1 MVAATAAPHAYR
13 PHLPGVESARA
24 YAAFAIVIFHVIHLT
39 QAPVPH
45 SLEFMKWFFGYGV
58 PLFFVVSAFS
68 LAYGYEG
75 KLSSKAQTAEFYL
88 RRVLRIAPLYY
99 LALAAQL
106 ISIKAQGH
114 DLPPLGDIALSLGFV
129 FNLSPHMV
137 DGIAPASWS
146 IGVEMLFYAVLPLVL
161 FLVRG
166 VRSAIIFTALSSV
179 AAVVFFV
186 ALSASPGTPPAFIQ
200 HGFLFNLPYFAF
212 GLLAF
217 FVWRIASPRAFW
229 PVLVSA
235 GLGMWGLLWFA
246 GAFGPF
252 VGAPLGSAVYQT
264 LWGAPL
270 ALLCLALAWRDGPP
284 VSWPVTRFLGKISF
298 SLYLAHPHVLAMLDA
313 AGVYARIQAVPG
325 GSGVRFPL
333 ACLVTLV
340 VLVPIAY
347 GLYRLVEAPGMN
359 LGRLAAARL
368 RPATAFKG

>member
-1 MVAATAAPHAYR
+1 MTANQFPASR
-13 PHLPGVESARA
+13 PHLGGIESLRA
-24 YAAFAIVIFHVIHLT
+24 YAALAVIVFHIIHLA
-39 QAPVPH
+39 QFDPPQ
-45 SLEFMKWFFGYGV
+45 SFMALKWHLGRGV
-58 PLFFVVSAFS
+58 PLFFAVSAFS
-68 LAYGYEG
+68 LAYGYFG
-75 KLSSKAQTAEFYL
+75 RLASGPQQREFYL
-88 RRVLRIAPLYY
+88 RRVFRIAPLYY
-99 LALAAQL
+99 LATFFQLAL
-106 ISIKAQGH
+106 NY
-114 DLPPLGDIALSLGFV
+114 PPLWALSHPLEMALNMSFLFGLSPNHVEGIAL
-129 FNLSPHMV
+129 
-137 DGIAPASWS
+137 ASWS

-179 AAVVFFV
+179 AAVVYFV

-229 PVLVSA
+229 PVLISA